1 MSLVHPQTLIR
12 MLYVILLVIS
22 CYRHMQKIF
31 VIYSCFFLCLASLQ
45 GQEITLSEVPVS
57 IDGEEL
63 AFPYLGGIIAGQF
76 SNIDINLDGIDDLL
90 IYDRL
95 GGTVS
100 PLISDGQSYS
110 YDPTFADI
118 FPRPQTWMLLR
129 DFNNDGIMDI
139 FSGPTTTTIAGVEVW
154 RGSIENGRLSY
165 EMLRFPERPFD
176 LLFIPI
182 GRGFT
187 QIFVSVIDLPEISD
201 IDKDGDID
209 ILAFDPAG
217 SFVTF
222 YQNMAVERNLSLDTM
237 VFELGDQCY
246 GKFVEGAFSEV
257 IDLSPNDMQCATFA
271 ERFNDDVAEA
281 RHSGSTVT
289 AFDENDDGLPDL
301 LLGDVAYD
309 GLVQLTNNGSLENP
323 WITEV
328 DLRFPTTSVPAQMEV
343 FLSAFNVELPDSE
356 GIIVCPNDQISGQT
370 EDFIWY
376 YTRTDDGYELVDTN
390 LFIDDMMFHG
400 RHSRPI
406 FFDADGDE
414 LVDILVGSSGTSAI
428 SGAPQARLQLYRNVG
443 TPREPA
449 YELTDRDYLNFSEF
463 NVTSR
468 WFSPADGDLD
478 GDGDIDLLIG
488 DDVGYLYY
496 VENQSGLANV
506 FDFRQPVYQAFD
518 INVSAFASPTI
529 FDFNQDGLGDII
541 LGEQNFNSVDDR
553 LGSLN
558 YFQNIGEIEE
568 ADFNPVETQDNNDP
582 AFGDIFL
589 RNPNFVSNF
598 SSAAIHDNGEQW
610 QFLASNEAGDI
621 HYYGDISEFAPSD
634 SFSLTSILSDSVFI
648 GERTT
653 VDLDDI
659 DGDGS
664 LEIVFGNGR
673 GGITLYETEL
683 VSNEAVSSTEP
694 VVADAEEFLIVPN
707 PASNFAFIQTEE
719 SQFDWQL
726 YNLKGQMLQRGDA
739 LNPRIELSQFPS
751 ALYIVEIITE
761 RDVQSYRIVKP

>member
-1 MSLVHPQTLIR
+1 
-12 MLYVILLVIS
+12 
-22 CYRHMQKIF
+22 MQKIL
-31 VIYSCFFLCLASLQ
+31 VIYSWLFFNLVLLK
-45 GQEITLSEVPVS
+45 GQELTLSNVPVS
-57 IDGEEL
+57 IDGQEL
-63 AFPYLGGIIAGQF
+63 AYPYLGGIIAGQF
-76 SNIDINLDGIDDLL
+76 NNIDINLDGINDLL

-100 PLISDGQSYS
+100 PLISDGQGYT
-110 YDPTFADI
+110 YDPDFVDI

-129 DFNNDGIMDI
+129 DFNNDGVMDI
-139 FSGPTTTTIAGVEVW
+139 FSGPTSTSIAGIEVW
-154 RGSIENGRLSY
+154 RGSIVEGRLSY
-165 EMLRFPERPFD
+165 EMLRFPGRPFD

-201 IDKDGDID
+201 IDQDGDID

-217 SFVTF
+217 SFVAF
-222 YQNMAVERNLSLDTM
+222 YQNMAVERNLGLDTL

-271 ERFNDDVAEA
+271 ERVDDDVAQV

-289 AFDENDDGLPDL
+289 AFDHNDDGLPDL

-309 GLVQLTNNGSLENP
+309 GLVQLNNNGSLENP

-328 DLRFPTTSVPAQMEV
+328 ELRFPTTSRPAEMEV
-343 FLSAFNVELPDSE
+343 FLAAFNVELPDSE

-376 YTRTDDGYELVDTN
+376 YVRTDDGYELIDTN
-390 LFIDDMMFHG
+390 LFINDMMFHG

-414 LVDILVGSSGTSAI
+414 LIDILVGSSGTSAI

-443 TPREPA
+443 TAREPA
-449 YELTDRDYLNFSEF
+449 YELTDRDYLGFSEF
-463 NVTSR
+463 NETSR
-468 WFSPADGDLD
+468 WYSPADGDLD

-488 DDVGYLYY
+488 DDAGYLYY
-496 VENQSGLANV
+496 VENQSGLPNV
-506 FDFRQPVYQAFD
+506 FNFRQPVYQAFD
-518 INVSAFASPTI
+518 INVSGFASPTI
-529 FDFNQDGLGDII
+529 FDFDEDGLGDII
-541 LGEQNFNSVDDR
+541 IGEQNFNSFDDR

-558 YFQNIGEIEE
+558 YFQNIGSVEQ
-568 ADFNPVETQDNNDP
+568 ANFNPDETQDSNDP
-582 AFGDIFL
+582 AFGNIFL
-589 RNPNFVSNF
+589 RDPNFISNF

-610 QFLASNEAGDI
+610 QFLASNEAGGI
-621 HYYGDISEFAPSD
+621 QYYEDISEFAPAD
-634 SFSLTSILSDSVFI
+634 SFALSSILSESIFI

-653 VDLDDI
+653 VDMDDI

-673 GGITLYETEL
+673 GGITLYETEF
-683 VSNEAVSSTEP
+683 VSNEEISAAEP
-694 VVADAEEFLIVPN
+694 IVNNEEFLIAPN
-707 PASNFAFIQTEE
+707 PTSDFAVIRTDQ
-719 SQFDWQL
+719 SRYDWNL
-726 YNLKGQMLQRGDA
+726 YNLKGQIIQSGNQ
-739 LNPRIELSQFPS
+739 LNPRIVLSEYSS
-751 ALYIVEIITE
+751 ALYIIEIIS
-761 RDVQSYRIVKP
+761 DSSVQSFRLVKP

>member
-1 MSLVHPQTLIR
+1 
-12 MLYVILLVIS
+12 
-22 CYRHMQKIF
+22 MQKILF
-31 VIYSCFFLCLASLQ
+31 ICSGLFLLLVSVRA
-45 GQEITLSEVPVS
+45 QEVTLSNVPVS
-57 IDGEEL
+57 IDGQEL
-63 AFPYLGGIIAGQF
+63 AYPYFGGIIAGQF

-95 GGTVS
+95 GAIVS
-100 PLISDGQSYS
+100 PLISDGQSYTF
-110 YDPTFADI
+110 DPTYADI

-129 DFNNDGIMDI
+129 DFNSDGIMDI
-139 FSGPTTTTIAGVEVW
+139 FSGPTETSIAGVEVW
-154 RGSIENGRLSY
+154 RGSIVNGRLSY
-165 EMLRFPERPFD
+165 EMLRFPDRPFD

-187 QIFVSVIDLPEISD
+187 QIFVSVIDLPDISD
-201 IDKDGDID
+201 IDQDGDLD

-217 SFVTF
+217 SFVAL
-222 YQNMAVERNLSLDTM
+222 YQNMAVERNLGLDTL

-246 GKFVEGAFSEV
+246 GKFAEGSFSEV
-257 IDLSPNDMQCATFA
+257 INLSPNDMQCATFV
-271 ERFNDDVAEA
+271 ERIDEEVAQV

-289 AFDENDDGLPDL
+289 AFDQNDDGLPDL

-309 GLVQLTNNGSLENP
+309 GLVQLNNNGSLESP

-328 DLRFPTTSVPAQMEV
+328 ELRFPTTSTPAQMEV

-376 YTRTDDGYELVDTN
+376 YTRNGDGYELVDTN

-443 TPREPA
+443 TAREPA

-463 NVTSR
+463 NETSR

-488 DDVGYLYY
+488 DDAGYLYY
-496 VENQSGLANV
+496 VENQSGLDDV

-518 INVSAFASPTI
+518 INVSAFSSPTI
-529 FDFNQDGLGDII
+529 FDFNEDGLGDII
-541 LGEQNFNSVDDR
+541 LGEQNFNSIDDR

-558 YFQNIGEIEE
+558 YFQNIGSVEQ
-568 ADFNPVETQDNNDP
+568 ADFNPDETQDSNDP
-582 AFGDIFL
+582 AFGNIFL
-589 RNPNFVSNF
+589 RDPNFISNF

-610 QFLASNEAGDI
+610 QFLTSNEAGDI
-621 HYYGDISEFAPSD
+621 QYYDDISEFAPSD
-634 SFSLTSILSDSVFI
+634 SFSLTSQLSDSIFI

-653 VDLDDI
+653 VDMDDI

-683 VSNEAVSSTEP
+683 VSNEEISSTEP
-694 VVADAEEFLIVPN
+694 VVDEVEFLIIPN
-707 PASNFAFIQTEE
+707 PTSDSALIRTVQSRYQWN
-719 SQFDWQL
+719 L
-726 YNLKGQMLQRGDA
+726 YNLKGQMLQSGNQS
-739 LNPRIELSQFPS
+739 NPQIELSQFS
-751 ALYIVEIITE
+751 SSLYIVEIIHDT
-761 RDVQSYRIVKP
+761 DVQSYRIVKQ

>member
-1 MSLVHPQTLIR
+1 
-12 MLYVILLVIS
+12 
-22 CYRHMQKIF
+22 MQKILA
-31 VIYSCFFLCLASLQ
+31 IYSCFIVLLVPLRA
-45 GQEITLSEVPVS
+45 QELTLSNVPVS
-57 IDGEEL
+57 IDGQEL
-63 AFPYLGGIIAGQF
+63 AYPYMGGIIAGQF

-95 GGTVS
+95 GATVS
-100 PLISDGQSYS
+100 PLISDGQSYIF
-110 YDPTFADI
+110 DPTYADI

-129 DFNNDGIMDI
+129 DFNDDGIMDI
-139 FSGPTTTTIAGVEVW
+139 FSGPTETSIAGVEVW
-154 RGSIENGRLSY
+154 RGSIVNGRLSY

-201 IDKDGDID
+201 IDQDGDLD

-217 SFVTF
+217 SFVAL
-222 YQNMAVERNLSLDTM
+222 YQNMAVERNLGLDTL

-246 GKFVEGAFSEV
+246 GKFAEGSFSEV
-257 IDLSPNDMQCATFA
+257 INLSPNDMQCATFV
-271 ERFNDDVAEA
+271 ERIDEDVAQV

-289 AFDENDDGLPDL
+289 AFDQNDDGLPDL

-309 GLVQLTNNGSLENP
+309 GLVQLNNNGSLESP

-328 DLRFPTTSVPAQMEV
+328 ELRFPTTSTPAQMEV
-343 FLSAFNVELPDSE
+343 FLSAFNVSLPDSE

-376 YTRTDDGYELVDTN
+376 YTRNGDGYELVDTN
-390 LFIDDMMFHG
+390 LFVDDMMFHG

-443 TPREPA
+443 TAREPA

-463 NVTSR
+463 NETSR

-488 DDVGYLYY
+488 DDAGYLYY
-496 VENQSGLANV
+496 VENQSGLAGV

-529 FDFNQDGLGDII
+529 FDYDEDGLGDII

-558 YFQNIGEIEE
+558 YFRNIGIIAE
-568 ADFNPVETQDNNDP
+568 ADFNPDETLDGNDP
-582 AFGDIFL
+582 AFGNIFL
-589 RNPNFVSNF
+589 RDPNFISNF

-610 QFLASNEAGDI
+610 QFLTSNESGDI
-621 HYYGDISEFAPSD
+621 QYYDDISEFAPSD
-634 SFSLTSILSDSVFI
+634 SFSLTSLLSDSIFI

-653 VDLDDI
+653 VDMDDI

-664 LEIVFGNGR
+664 LEIVFGNSR

-683 VSNEAVSSTEP
+683 VSNEEISSTEP
-694 VVADAEEFLIVPN
+694 IVDEVEFLITPN
-707 PASNFAFIQTEE
+707 PTSDFALIRTEQ
-719 SQFDWQL
+719 SRYQWNL
-726 YNLKGQMLQRGDA
+726 YNLKGQMLQSGNQF
-739 LNPRIELSQFPS
+739 NPQISLEQYSS
-751 ALYIVEIITE
+751 SLYIVEIINDTNVE
-761 RDVQSYRIVKP
+761 SYRIVKQ